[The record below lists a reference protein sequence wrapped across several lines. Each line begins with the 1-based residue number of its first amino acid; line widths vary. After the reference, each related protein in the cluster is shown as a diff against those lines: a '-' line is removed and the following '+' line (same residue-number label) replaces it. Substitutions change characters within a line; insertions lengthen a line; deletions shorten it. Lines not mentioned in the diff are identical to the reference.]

1 MAEGKEA
8 SQGGPQPEDK
18 GKGKEDKA
26 LLEAKGK
33 EVALN
38 IKDAN
43 SKAKDVTAKAK
54 AADPKDDPPCTKA

>member
-1 MAEGKEA
+1 MAEGKKA
-8 SQGGPQPEDK
+8 GQRGPQPEDK
-18 GKGKEDKA
+18 GKGKEVKA

-43 SKAKDVTAKAK
+43 SKAKDAVAKAK
-54 AADPKDDPPCTKA
+54 ATDPKDDPPRTKA

>member
-1 MAEGKEA
+1 MAEGKKA
-8 SQGGPQPEDK
+8 GQRGPQPEDK
-18 GKGKEDKA
+18 GKGKEVKA

-43 SKAKDVTAKAK
+43 SKAK